1 MKHHNQIEVILFT
14 PHSLRDARHR
24 ALVRWLGTTLQSVIA
39 RQQGKAKKLFLNTLK
54 YTPPLYLS

>member
-14 PHSLRDARHR
+14 PHSFRDARHR

-39 RQQGKAKKLFLNTLK
+39 RQKGKAKKII
-54 YTPPLYLS
+54 P